1 MRRILLVAVLVVVL
15 SVLLFYNRPPTAAP
29 AQTPPTSGQATAQP
43 SGYVLQ
49 WDEGEKTISGLRR
62 AQFNIKVSPKTGSK
76 HLVMGTSQIAGGTG
90 IPVHMHEHEDEI
102 LFVHRGE
109 GTAVVGDKT
118 LPVKEGATIY
128 VPRGT
133 WHAVQNFKG
142 RKPVEMLWIFS
153 HPGMDEFFREL
164 SVQVGAPPRQFTP
177 KEIEAIDR
185 KHGMR
190 RKIP

>member
-1 MRRILLVAVLVVVL
+1 MRRILVVVASVAVL
-15 SVLLFYNRPPTAAP
+15 SVLLFYNRPPTTAP

-49 WDEGEKTISGLRR
+49 WDEGEKMISGLRR
-62 AQFNIKVSPKTGSK
+62 APFNIKVSPKTGSQ
-76 HLVMGTSQIAGGTG
+76 HLVLGTSQIAGGTG

-102 LFVHRGE
+102 LFVHRGD

-118 LPVKEGATIY
+118 LPVKEGATIN

-153 HPGMDEFFREL
+153 QPGTDEFFREL
-164 SVQVGAPPRQFTP
+164 SVPVGAPPRQFTP
-177 KEIEAIDR
+177 KEIAAIDR

>member
-1 MRRILLVAVLVVVL
+1 MQRILVIGALVVVL
-15 SVLLFYNRPPTAAP
+15 STLLFFSPPPMAAP
-29 AQTPPTSGQATAQP
+29 AQTPPKSSQAPAQP

-49 WDEGEKTISGLRR
+49 WDEGEKMIYGPRSSPL
-62 AQFNIKVSPKTGSK
+62 NIKVSPKTGSP
-76 HLVMGTSQIAGGTG
+76 HLVMGASQIAGGTG

-109 GTAVVGDKT
+109 ATAVVGDKT
-118 LPVKEGATIY
+118 LPAREGATIY

-133 WHAVQNFKG
+133 WHAVQNHG
-142 RKPVEMLWIFS
+142 GSELVEVLWMFS
-153 HPGMDEFFREL
+153 QPGMDEYFREL
-164 SVQVGAPPRQFTP
+164 SVPVSAPPRQFTA
-177 KEIEAIDR
+177 KEIEEAQR

>member
-1 MRRILLVAVLVVVL
+1 MRRILVVAALVIVLSAVLL
-15 SVLLFYNRPPTAAP
+15 YSRPPIAAP
-29 AQTPPTSGQATAQP
+29 AQTPPKSSQATAQP

-49 WDEGEKTISGLRR
+49 WDEGEKMISGVRR
-62 AQFNIKVSPKTGSK
+62 APFNIKVSPKTGSQ

-90 IPVHMHEHEDEI
+90 IPVHMHEDEDEI
-102 LFVHRGE
+102 LFVNRVD

-118 LPVKEGATIY
+118 LPAKEGATIF

-133 WHAVQNFKG
+133 WHAVQNHG
-142 RKPVEMLWIFS
+142 GSKPVELLWIFS
-153 HPGMDEFFREL
+153 QPGMDEFFREL
-164 SVQVGAPPRQFTP
+164 SVPVGAQPRQLTP
-177 KEIEAIDR
+177 KEIEEVDR

>member
-1 MRRILLVAVLVVVL
+1 MRRILAVAALAFVL
-15 SVLLFYNRPPTAAP
+15 SALLFYSRPPVAAP
-29 AQTPPTSGQATAQP
+29 AQAPPESSQATAEP

-49 WDEGEKTISGLRR
+49 WDEGEKIISGQRR
-62 AQFNIKVSPKTGSK
+62 ALFNVKVSPKTGSQ

-90 IPVHMHEHEDEI
+90 IPVHLHEREDEI

-109 GTAVVGDKT
+109 ATAILGDKT
-118 LPVKEGATIY
+118 FPVKEGATIY

-133 WHAVQNFKG
+133 WHGVENHGGGKT
-142 RKPVEMLWIFS
+142 VEMLWTFS
-153 HPGMDEFFREL
+153 QPGMDDYFREIGAP
-164 SVQVGAPPRQFTP
+164 VGAPPRQLTA
-177 KEIEAIDR
+177 KEIEEIAR